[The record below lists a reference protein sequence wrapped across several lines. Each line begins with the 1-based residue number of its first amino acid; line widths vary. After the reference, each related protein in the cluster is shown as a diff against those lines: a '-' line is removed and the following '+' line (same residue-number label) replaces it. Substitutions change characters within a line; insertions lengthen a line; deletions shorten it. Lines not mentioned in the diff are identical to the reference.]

1 MPRLSDTFGESTFC
15 ILQEDGMVETFLQIT
30 EENFVANVTKAAQT
44 TLILFYK
51 DGSTSCDIQVP
62 ELEAIIKEYQE
73 RITFARVNVDEQASL
88 TKQLNVDA
96 IPTLVFFR
104 NTSEIYRI
112 KGIMMRD
119 KLRRQLEGVLLSN

>member
-1 MPRLSDTFGESTFC
+1 
-15 ILQEDGMVETFLQIT
+15 MVETFLQIT